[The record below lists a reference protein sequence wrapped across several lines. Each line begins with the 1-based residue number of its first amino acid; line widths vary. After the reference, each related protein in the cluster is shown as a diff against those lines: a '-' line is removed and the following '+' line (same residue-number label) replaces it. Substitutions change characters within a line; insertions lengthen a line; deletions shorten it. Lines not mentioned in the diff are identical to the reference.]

1 MEMSGDVVSEVDSSA
16 ISAVHIRQARKINGA
31 GLSARNVGS
40 SGVLAVG
47 EYLQFVPQRMRGA
60 EIFGRDLG
68 KINGSQ
74 VPQLTLHRGCHTAKR
89 VLDLLSI
96 LVFSPPILLLSAVIA
111 LLLKLE
117 SRDPIFYRQE
127 RIGLGGHRFY
137 AWKFRTMIHDADAV
151 LAKYLEQHSELR
163 EEWERNHKLRNDPR
177 VTWLGKLIRRASL
190 DELPQ
195 LWNVLKG
202 EMSLVGPRPIVEE
215 ETVRYGDHF
224 GEYLKVLPGIT
235 GLWQVSGRNDLSYD
249 ERVALDVY
257 YVRQWSVWMD
267 MQIMAQTVSVVLQ
280 GKGAY

>member
-31 GLSARNVGS
+31 GLSERNVGGPS
-40 SGVLAVG
+40 VLAVG

-74 VPQLTLHRGCHTAKR
+74 VPQLTLHRGRHTAKR

-127 RIGLGGHRFY
+127 RIGLGGRRFY
-137 AWKFRTMIHDADAV
+137 TWKFRTMIHDADAI
-151 LAKYLEQHSELR
+151 LTNYLEQHSELR
-163 EEWERNHKLRNDPR
+163 EEWECRHKLRNDPR
-177 VTWLGKLIRRASL
+177 VTWFGRILRRLSL

-195 LWNVLKG
+195 LLNVLKG
-202 EMSLVGPRPIVEE
+202 EMSLVGPRPIVEQ
-215 ETVRYGDHF
+215 ETVRYGDYF
-224 GEYLKVLPGIT
+224 GEYLQVLPGIT
-235 GLWQVSGRNDLSYD
+235 GLWQVSGRNDLGYD

-257 YVRQWSVWMD
+257 YVRHRSVRMD
-267 MQIMAQTVSVVLQ
+267 MQIMAKTVGVVLQ

>member
-1 MEMSGDVVSEVDSSA
+1 V
-16 ISAVHIRQARKINGA
+16 
-31 GLSARNVGS
+31 
-40 SGVLAVG
+40 
-47 EYLQFVPQRMRGA
+47 
-60 EIFGRDLG
+60 
-68 KINGSQ
+68 
-74 VPQLTLHRGCHTAKR
+74 AKR
-89 VLDLLSI
+89 ALDLLLI
-96 LVFSPPILLLSAVIA
+96 VVFSPPILLLIAVIA

-117 SRDPIFYRQE
+117 SRDPILYRQE

-137 AWKFRTMIHDADAV
+137 TWKFRTMIHDADAA

-177 VTWLGKLIRRASL
+177 VTWVGKILRRTSL

-202 EMSLVGPRPIVEE
+202 EMSLVGPRPIVEQ
-215 ETVRYGDHF
+215 ETVRYGDYL
-224 GEYLKVLPGIT
+224 GEYLQVLPGIT

>member
-1 MEMSGDVVSEVDSSA
+1 MEMSGNVGSEVESSVN
-16 ISAVHIRQARKINGA
+16 SAVPMQHARKSKGA
-31 GLSARNVGS
+31 RLSARNVGAP
-40 SGVLAVG
+40 GVLSVG
-47 EYLQFVPQRMRGA
+47 EYLQIVPQRMRGV
-60 EIFGRDLG
+60 EIFERDLEKVYG
-68 KINGSQ
+68 PQAS
-74 VPQLTLHRGCHTAKR
+74 QLTLRRGRHTAKR
-89 VLDLLSI
+89 VLDLFLI
-96 LVFSPPILLLSAVIA
+96 LVLSPPIFLLTAIIA

-117 SRDPIFYRQE
+117 SKDPILYRQE

-151 LAKYLEQHSELR
+151 LSKYLEQHSELR
-163 EEWERNHKLRNDPR
+163 EEWERSHKLRNDPR